1 MILLPNSALTK
12 RIMGGLQVPLVLCA
26 VHLMIVLAS
35 LTADGGTARL
45 AEVNDV
51 FDLSGDPHQIGAD

>member
-35 LTADGGTARL
+35 LAADGGTARL
-45 AEVNDV
+45 AEFNDV